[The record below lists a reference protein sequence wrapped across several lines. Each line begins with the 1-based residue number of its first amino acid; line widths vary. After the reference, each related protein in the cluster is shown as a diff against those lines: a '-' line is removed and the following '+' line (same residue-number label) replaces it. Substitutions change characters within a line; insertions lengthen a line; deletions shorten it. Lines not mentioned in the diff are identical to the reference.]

1 MPENG
6 ENKKKGKGTG
16 IGCLII
22 LIVLVVIGIMLFKG
36 DSSNKSSSSW
46 PSAEVT
52 ERNIR
57 AALSQK
63 PSIDPLWKD
72 ANFAEKITKIEVIDH
87 AAKPGQKIINIWY
100 ETGDAWDETD
110 LVKKVGGTAI
120 LINSMLFQNDKVE
133 WVTVFAQA
141 QMTDQ
146 YGNTELEPVIKIGIT
161 REIANKVNWKG
172 LAEKHAGSDPGNIYR
187 IADNY
192 NIHYGILK
200 RVKLDKIRLK

>member
-1 MPENG
+1 MKRET
-6 ENKKKGKGTG
+6 KVLLL
-16 IGCLII
+16 CLII
-22 LIVLVVIGIMLFKG
+22 IMIYTDTSYGWFGKKKKI
-36 DSSNKSSSSW
+36 DW

-52 ERNIR
+52 EENIR

-72 ANFAEKITKIEVIDH
+72 SDFAKKITKIEITDY

-100 ETGDAWDETD
+100 EMGDVWDETD
-110 LVKKVGGTAI
+110 LVKKAGGTTI

-141 QMTDQ
+141 KMTDQ
-146 YGNTELEPVIKIGIT
+146 YGNTELEPVVKIGIT
-161 REIANKVNWKG
+161 KEIANKVNWNG
-172 LAEKHAGSDPGNIYR
+172 LAKKHAGSDPGNIYR

-192 NIHYGILK
+192 NILYGILK
-200 RVKLDKIRLK
+200 HVKLDEIRLR

>member
-1 MPENG
+1 MKRET
-6 ENKKKGKGTG
+6 KVLLL
-16 IGCLII
+16 CLII
-22 LIVLVVIGIMLFKG
+22 IMIYTDTSYGWFGKKKKI
-36 DSSNKSSSSW
+36 DW

-52 ERNIR
+52 EENIR

-72 ANFAEKITKIEVIDH
+72 SNFAEKITKIEITDH

-100 ETGDAWDETD
+100 EMGDVWDETD
-110 LVKKVGGTAI
+110 LVKKAGGTTI

-141 QMTDQ
+141 KMTDQ
-146 YGNTELEPVIKIGIT
+146 YGNTELEPVVKIGIT
-161 REIANKVNWKG
+161 KEIANKVNWEG
-172 LAEKHAGSDPGNIYR
+172 LAEKHAGSDPWNIYR

-192 NIHYGILK
+192 NIHYGVLK

>member
-1 MPENG
+1 MKRET
-6 ENKKKGKGTG
+6 KVLLL
-16 IGCLII
+16 CLII
-22 LIVLVVIGIMLFKG
+22 IMIYTDTSYGWFGKKKKI
-36 DSSNKSSSSW
+36 DW

-52 ERNIR
+52 EENIR

-72 ANFAEKITKIEVIDH
+72 SNFAEKITKIEITDH

-100 ETGDAWDETD
+100 EMGDVWDETD
-110 LVKKVGGTAI
+110 LVKKAGGTTI

-141 QMTDQ
+141 KMTDQ
-146 YGNTELEPVIKIGIT
+146 YGNTELEPVVKIGIT
-161 REIANKVNWKG
+161 KEIANKVNWEG

-192 NIHYGILK
+192 NIHYGVLK